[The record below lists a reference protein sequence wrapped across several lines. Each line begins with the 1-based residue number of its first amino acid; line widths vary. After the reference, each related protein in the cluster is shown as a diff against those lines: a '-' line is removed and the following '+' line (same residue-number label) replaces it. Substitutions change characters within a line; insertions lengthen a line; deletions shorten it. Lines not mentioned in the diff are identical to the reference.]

1 VVSSLETMAYG
12 RSNVLAIYGS
22 DGVDELRTASHIRAY
37 FPRPGSNP
45 HWNLS
50 RYFML
55 IVALVSLGIFAI
67 AISSAPSTEP
77 VAAGYSTGR
86 QTAMLPAVAGSLHQ
100 IPRSGGVVRTQ
111 WETKQASLS
120 TFSSSAIG
128 GLSVPRLEF
137 SAMVREGIDGRTLRL
152 AGGPLPVLPASDPH
166 RSGSP

>member
-1 VVSSLETMAYG
+1 MVSSLETMAYG

-22 DGVDELRTASHIRAY
+22 HGVDELRTASYIRAY

-55 IVALVSLGIFAI
+55 IAALVSLGIFAI

-77 VAAGYSTGR
+77 VTASYSTGR
-86 QTAMLPAVAGSLHQ
+86 QTAMLPASPA
-100 IPRSGGVVRTQ
+100 
-111 WETKQASLS
+111 LS
-120 TFSSSAIG
+120 TKSLGVAASFVHNGKPRRRRHLRSRAQ
-128 GLSVPRLEF
+128 LSVPRLEF

-152 AGGPLPVLPASDPH
+152 AVDFITRLPTPDPH